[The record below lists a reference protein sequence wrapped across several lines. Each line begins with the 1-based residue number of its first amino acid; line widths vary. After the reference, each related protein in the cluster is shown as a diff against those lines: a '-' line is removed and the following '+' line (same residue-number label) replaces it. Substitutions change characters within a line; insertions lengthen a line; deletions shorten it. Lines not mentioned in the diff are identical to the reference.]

1 VSETAAERKQR
12 QTSSTGR
19 WLYAR
24 RLKIALG
31 IAVLEGIFVAVEK
44 DFSRWTVIIIS
55 APIIAFYL
63 FAGRSLDSDTGRQI
77 AWIAAASQAFA
88 VILCIV
94 ALLIG
99 AFVLIIAGV
108 FAAIALIL
116 LFGERDRPKPT

>member
-1 VSETAAERKQR
+1 MSETAVKPR
-12 QTSSTGR
+12 QSRLGR
-19 WLYAR
+19 WLAER

-31 IAVLEGIFVAVEK
+31 IAVLEGILVAVTR

-63 FAGRSLDSDTGRQI
+63 LAGRSLDSDSGRQLS
-77 AWIAAASQAFA
+77 WIAAASQAFA

-94 ALLIG
+94 ALVVG

-116 LFGERDRPKPT
+116 ILADRPSHT

>member
-1 VSETAAERKQR
+1 MGQTAAQPAR
-12 QTSSTGR
+12 SGTGR
-19 WLYAR
+19 WLAER

-63 FAGRSLDSDTGRQI
+63 FAGRALESDTGRQLS
-77 AWIAAASQAFA
+77 WIAAASQAFA
-88 VILCIV
+88 VLLCVV
-94 ALLIG
+94 ALVIG
-99 AFVLIIAGV
+99 AFVLIVAAV

-116 LFGERDRPKPT
+116 ILGDRSNQT

>member
-1 VSETAAERKQR
+1 VTDTVAEH
-12 QTSSTGR
+12 TSSAGR
-19 WLYAR
+19 WLHQR

-31 IAVLEGIFVAVEK
+31 IAVLEGIIVALEK

-63 FAGRSLDSDTGRQI
+63 FAGRSLESDTGRQLS
-77 AWIAAASQAFA
+77 WIAAASQAFA

-94 ALLIG
+94 ALIIG

-116 LFGERDRPKPT
+116 LLGERDRPKPT

>member
-1 VSETAAERKQR
+1 MTETAAEQK
-12 QTSSTGR
+12 SSTGR
-19 WLYAR
+19 WLHQR

-31 IAVLEGIFVAVEK
+31 IAVLEGILVAVEK

-63 FAGRSLDSDTGRQI
+63 FAGRTLASDTGRQF

-94 ALLIG
+94 ALVIG
-99 AFVLIIAGV
+99 AFVLVIAAV

>member
-1 VSETAAERKQR
+1 MTETAASRAR
-12 QTSSTGR
+12 ATSGTGAAGSR
-19 WLYAR
+19 AR

-63 FAGRSLDSDTGRQI
+63 FAGRSLDSDTGRQL

-116 LFGERDRPKPT
+116 LFGERDRPKQT